1 LPPRQ
6 SELAKFR
13 DGLVSAYGARV
24 APHPDKPVPYELLSS
39 GSLTLDWALRKGGLV
54 RGRVHE
60 LVGPPDSAKTT
71 LVINGMAR
79 AQLQYPQLGIGY
91 VDMEGT
97 FDDDWAAVNGL
108 DLDQLDHLYADD
120 SETAS
125 DQVRNFC
132 KSGLYSLVVLDS
144 IGAME
149 SRKALEKD
157 AIDPLPGRN
166 AQVVTRMC
174 KQLGSLTRQHKTT
187 VILVNQLRAQI
198 GSMGGDVSAGPK
210 AMQHATTT
218 RVVMS
223 GGSQEPVKMQFEEG
237 QPPEIV
243 CRQFK
248 ARVTRSKV
256 CPPGRIAEFWVNNR
270 PTREYG
276 PAGINEI
283 DEYISVGVGLV
294 ANERDGAGNYTFP
307 GEPKVKGKPAAVALL
322 RSRPE
327 LCAAVRE
334 RIFQGA
340 VTT

>member
-1 LPPRQ
+1 M
-6 SELAKFR
+6 
-13 DGLVSAYGARV
+13 Y
-24 APHPDKPVPYELLSS
+24 SS
-39 GSLTLDWALRKGGLV
+39 ISLMPA
-54 RGRVHE
+54 
-60 LVGPPDSAKTT
+60 GP
-71 LVINGMAR
+71 
-79 AQLQYPQLGIGY
+79 
-91 VDMEGT
+91 
-97 FDDDWAAVNGL
+97 
-108 DLDQLDHLYADD
+108 
-120 SETAS
+120 
-125 DQVRNFC
+125 
-132 KSGLYSLVVLDS
+132 YSLVGRLFTQN
-144 IGAME
+144 A
-149 SRKALEKD
+149 
-157 AIDPLPGRN
+157 AIRPGGQTLLR
-166 AQVVTRMC
+166 VTRALNCRQTISGGWPSSNCILTGSWLPPDMTTRVVVAC
-174 KQLGSLTRQHKTT
+174 CMALGPALTSPPMEQICARSWWPRIT
-187 VILVNQLRAQI
+187 VLLVTQLRAQI
-198 GSMGGDVSAGPK
+198 GSTGGDVSAGPK

-283 DEYISVGVGLV
+283 DEYISVGVRLG
-294 ANERDGAGNYTFP
+294 AIERDGAGNYTFP